1 MSRALLSRFSLARLA
16 AVARP
21 PPQQQQPVRTNLLHR
36 FSTFRRSETVTKYVR
51 PFGVVVAVAAGDAA
65 ACAILYTFLLSS
77 RMTPSPHYSTSTDQP
92 VVPLTPA
99 PAGLSLSAPEA
110 KAAAVMP
117 KDKIVLYQ
125 VGIP

>member
-1 MSRALLSRFSLARLA
+1 MLSSLWLQVTPLPAL
-16 AVARP
+16 
-21 PPQQQQPVRTNLLHR
+21 
-36 FSTFRRSETVTKYVR
+36 Y
-51 PFGVVVAVAAGDAA
+51 
-65 ACAILYTFLLSS
+65 CYTFLLSS